1 MRREHRT
8 EPSGRE
14 AVMSSIRIAV
24 IGSGII
30 GRTLATRFAQARHT
44 VAIGVRMPGNAELAA
59 FAAGFSARVTGIDT
73 AIDDADVVLL
83 AINGAAMPDA
93 VPAFGARLDGKVVI
107 DATNHVGAPSLN
119 SLAVLA
125 EHAPSALLYRA
136 FNSLG
141 WENFADARYGDDTGD
156 MLYSGPAGQWQRT
169 VEELIAATGLR
180 PVWVGDND
188 KAQVVDNF
196 TALWFTLAFER
207 GWGRNL
213 GFKLLTR

>member
-1 MRREHRT
+1 
-8 EPSGRE
+8 
-14 AVMSSIRIAV
+14 MSSTKIAV

-30 GRTLATRFAQARHT
+30 GRTLATRFAQAGHV
-44 VAIGVRMPGNAELAA
+44 VAIGVRAPGNAELAA
-59 FAAGFSARVTGIDT
+59 FAAGISARVTGIDT

-83 AINGAAMPDA
+83 AISGAAMPGA
-93 VPAFGARLDGKVVI
+93 VLAFGARLDGKIVI
-107 DATNHVGAPSLN
+107 DATNHVGGPSLN
-119 SLAVLA
+119 SLAALA

-141 WENFADARYGDDTGD
+141 WENFADARYSDVPGD
-156 MLYSGPAGQWQRT
+156 MLYSGPSGEAQRT
-169 VEELIAATGLR
+169 VEELVAATGLR

-188 KAQVVDNF
+188 KAQIVDNF
-196 TALWFTLAFER
+196 TMLWFTLAFER

>member
-1 MRREHRT
+1 M
-8 EPSGRE
+8 PST
-14 AVMSSIRIAV
+14 RIAV

-44 VAIGVRMPGNAELAA
+44 VAIGVRTPGNAELAA
-59 FAAGFSARVTGIDT
+59 FAAGISARLTDIDT

-83 AINGAAMPDA
+83 AINGAAMAEA
-93 VPAFGARLDGKVVI
+93 VPAFGARMDGKIVI
-107 DATNHVGAPSLN
+107 DATNRVGGPSLN
-119 SLAVLA
+119 SLAELA

-136 FNSLG
+136 FSSLG
-141 WENFADARYGDDTGD
+141 WENFADARYGDVPGD
-156 MLYSGPAGQWQRT
+156 MLYSGPSGEAQRT
-169 VEELIAATGLR
+169 VEELIGATGLR

>member
-1 MRREHRT
+1 
-8 EPSGRE
+8 
-14 AVMSSIRIAV
+14 MSSTKIAV

-30 GRTLATRFAQARHT
+30 GRTLATRFAQAGYAVTFGARSPQD
-44 VAIGVRMPGNAELAA
+44 AGRAA
-59 FAAGFSARVTGIDT
+59 FAAGIGAGVTDIGT

-83 AINGAAMPDA
+83 AISGPAMPEA
-93 VPAFGARLDGKVVI
+93 APAFGARLNGKIAI
-107 DATNHVGAPSLN
+107 DATNHVGGPSLN

-125 EHAPSALLYRA
+125 SFAPDARLYRA
-136 FNSLG
+136 FSSLG

-156 MLYSGPAGQWQRT
+156 MLYSGPAGQSQRT

-188 KAQVVDNF
+188 KAQIVDNF

>member
-1 MRREHRT
+1 LPPT
-8 EPSGRE
+8 S
-14 AVMSSIRIAV
+14 IAV

-30 GRTLATRFAQARHT
+30 GRTLATRFAQAGYAVTFGART
-44 VAIGVRMPGNAELAA
+44 PGHADLAA
-59 FAAGFSARVTGIDT
+59 FAAGIGAHLTGIGS
-73 AIDDADVVLL
+73 AIDGADVALL
-83 AINGAAMPDA
+83 AINGSAMPEA
-93 VPAFGARLDGKVVI
+93 ALAFADRLHGKIVI
-107 DATNHVGAPSLN
+107 DATNNVGGPSLN
-119 SLAVLA
+119 SLAALA
-125 EHAPSALLYRA
+125 GQAPGARLFRA

-141 WENFADARYGDDTGD
+141 WENFADARYGDQDGD
-156 MLYSGPAGQWQRT
+156 MLYCGPAGDAQRT

-188 KAQVVDNF
+188 KAQIVDNF